1 MSLFPS
7 PTTVLNQFLVSVN
20 GHNEGYRLW
29 DYVKFLFFNVLTAV
43 GPICSA
49 VAVVGLDINFTQC
62 QN

>member
-1 MSLFPS
+1 MSLLPS
-7 PTTVLNQFLVSVN
+7 PTTVLNHILVSVN

-49 VAVVGLDINFTQC
+49 AGVVDLDINFTQC
-62 QN
+62 KN